1 MAGSGSR
8 WCRRVTPPGPRREKS
23 GLHARSDLAGPKLA
37 EPDPN
42 RTVWAT
48 AFDGRGRVVSDLQKT
63 LRSFYGATGVVESND
78 RLYLVSIE
86 RRAILSLDLCAVCDC
101 AEAHAQDAAW
111 RSAEQTPGST
121 FGCPWRINDAVPA
134 ERGRPHESGRAVPFS
149 HMRSR
154 CGRAGCTYHLRYIP
168 KSFARHLSECRCGVS
183 EFRILSFVGARGDLT
198 CWRIWRRSEHPSIT
212 S

>member
-1 MAGSGSR
+1 M
-8 WCRRVTPPGPRREKS
+8 REVIWQAPSWLK
-23 GLHARSDLAGPKLA
+23 
-37 EPDPN
+37 PDPN

-121 FGCPWRINDAVPA
+121 FACPWRINDAVPA
-134 ERGRPHESGRAVPFS
+134 ERGRPHDERPGGPLLTHEKPLRA
-149 HMRSR
+149 
-154 CGRAGCTYHLRYIP
+154 CGLHI
-168 KSFARHLSECRCGVS
+168 SFEVHSE
-183 EFRILSFVGARGDLT
+183 EFR
-198 CWRIWRRSEHPSIT
+198 
-212 S
+212 